1 MSSASIK
8 KIIHCKKE
16 QLVEMVLDIEKYP
29 EFVPWCIEGKINDK
43 NESLDLIT
51 FNGDLKVGKSIL
63 NETFS
68 SHVSY
73 YKEKDTIIVTNLNGP
88 LKHLKNEWK
97 FKEVNNSTQLE
108 FFIDFE
114 LKNPIL
120 NGIMKKSFELGLNK
134 IAKTN
139 GFLLV
144 SSSPLTRSS
153 YHADEDFRKLQDARN
168 KQLECLPH
176 LSLIHI

>member
-8 KIIHCKKE
+8 KIIPCKKE

-29 EFVPWCIEGKINDK
+29 EFVPWCIEGKIYDK

-68 SHVSY
+68 SHVAY
-73 YKEKDTIIVTNLNGP
+73 HKEKDKIIVTNLDGP
-88 LKHLKNEWK
+88 LRHLKNEWK
-97 FKEVNNSTQLE
+97 FKEVNNATQLE

-134 IAKTN
+134 IAKA
-139 GFLLV
+139 FEE
-144 SSSPLTRSS
+144 R
-153 YHADEDFRKLQDARN
+153 AIKLF
-168 KQLECLPH
+168 K
-176 LSLIHI
+176 